1 MLFRAL
7 FWIAVAALL
16 LPHEPDLGLGRPDTL
31 TRFAQPLLALTGT
44 SGPACNT
51 ANCAPDAAF
60 LGSVHGFALHS
71 LAEVKADIEAN
82 ERARG
87 ALN

>member
-16 LPHEPDLGLGRPDTL
+16 LPHEPDLGLGRPETL
-31 TRFAQPLLALTGT
+31 TRFVQPLLALIGAPGT
-44 SGPACNT
+44 ACNT
-51 ANCAPDAAF
+51 ACPPEAA
-60 LGSVHGFALHS
+60 LPGSLHGFALHS
-71 LAEVKADIEAN
+71 LAEVKADIEAD